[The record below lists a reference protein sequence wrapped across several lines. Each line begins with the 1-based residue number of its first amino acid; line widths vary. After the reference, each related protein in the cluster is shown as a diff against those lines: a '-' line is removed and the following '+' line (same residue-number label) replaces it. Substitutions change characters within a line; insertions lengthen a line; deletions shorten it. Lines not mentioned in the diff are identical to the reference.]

1 MYENKQSA
9 TLVILPGLLCDSRMF
24 SAQLAAFPDARVVDG
39 YYGSAAGLEAMA
51 DHALARM
58 PDRVSLFGHSMGAR
72 VALEVMRKAPGRV
85 ERLALADTG
94 IHMVRPGEAV
104 RRHALRDIGREQGM
118 EALVD
123 RWLPPMLAAEA
134 RQDANLVA
142 MLRAMSVD
150 AGIAIYEAQI
160 DALLNRPSVD
170 DLLPRIAC
178 PTTAIVGSADEWAPP
193 SQHQDIVN
201 AIAGAQL
208 HVIEGAGHMA
218 PTEKP
223 EAFNAAIRE
232 WMARPA
238 IRN

>member
-1 MYENKQSA
+1 MYGNKQPA

-24 SAQLAAFPDARVVDG
+24 AAQIAAFPGALVVDG
-39 YYGSAAGLEAMA
+39 FHGGAARLEAMA

-58 PDRVSLFGHSMGAR
+58 PDRVSLLGHSMGAR
-72 VALEVMRKAPGRV
+72 VALEVIRKAPDRI
-85 ERLALADTG
+85 ERLAMADTG
-94 IHMVRPGEAV
+94 IHMTRPGEAD
-104 RRHALRDIGREQGM
+104 RRYALRDIGREQGM

-170 DLLPRIAC
+170 DVLPRIAC

-193 SQHQDIVN
+193 SQHEDIVN

-208 HVIEGAGHMA
+208 CIIEGAGHMA
-218 PTEKP
+218 PAEKP
-223 EAFNAAIRE
+223 DAFNAAIHE